1 MMTAPFFAPIDAIN
15 HQGLVAS
22 QELMDIL
29 KQHGFAECGSIGGY
43 VSQGRYD
50 SGRTYYFRKNG
61 ECTICFLKDGRVH
74 VLHGPLL
81 TWQLSDFI
89 QRDYLRILIAFCSLD
104 QDQQIFFRNYMSKHC
119 KTHTEIFSTLPSFDV
134 EWKTD
139 FRNFYSRLLLDSTF

>member
-1 MMTAPFFAPIDAIN
+1 MMTAPLFKPFESIN
-15 HQGLVAS
+15 RQGLVAS

-29 KQHGFAECGSIGGY
+29 KIHGFVECSSIGNFN
-43 VSQGRYD
+43 SQGRYE

-89 QRDYLRILIAFCSLD
+89 QRDYLRILIAFCSLQ
-104 QDQQIFFRNYMSKHC
+104 QDQQIFFRNFLGTKCASYLD
-119 KTHTEIFSTLPSFDV
+119 IFENLPSFEV

-139 FRNFYSRLLLDSTF
+139 FRNHYSTLLLSDHI